1 MDALLQDTRY
11 ALAMMRRNPGF
22 TAAGLLT
29 LALGIGATTAVFS
42 ILYGV
47 LLRPLPFPGA
57 HRLVR
62 VWEEHPGGTP
72 VVAGSRWIT
81 NRTYYAWTERPRT
94 IDVLGGYGS
103 YETTIAV
110 GGPGMPGGPGINDQI
125 RVFGAEVSS
134 ALFSALGA
142 RPALG
147 RLFTVD
153 DAEQNAK
160 SVLIL

>member
-57 HRLVR
+57 DRLVR

-94 IDVLGGYGS
+94 IDVLGGLES
-103 YETTIAV
+103 SESTIGV
-110 GGPGMPGGPGINDQI
+110 GDDHIRIPG
-125 RVFGAEVSS
+125 ASVSPALLS
-134 ALFSALGA
+134 AAGA

-147 RLFTVD
+147 RVFTEA
-153 DAEQNAK
+153 DAEPPA
-160 SVLIL
+160 SRVLLLSDPLW